1 MTLRSLLAAALC
13 CLAAMGCRPAA
24 EQLAPVKGKI
34 SYRGRP
40 LQGGTIVF
48 IPDAARGT
56 NGNLAVAD
64 IQLDGSFVLKTNDV
78 LGAVPGHHK
87 ITISWLQPTAAGVAP
102 QSYVPLKYGD
112 PQQSGLTCEVLANKT
127 NAVELQLQ

>member
-1 MTLRSLLAAALC
+1 MTRRTLLAAALC
-13 CLAAMGCRPAA
+13 CLAAMGCRPAV
-24 EQLAPVKGKI
+24 EQLAPVNGKI

-40 LQGGTIVF
+40 LQGGTVVF

-64 IQLDGSFVLKTNDV
+64 IQLDGTFVLKTNDAF
-78 LGAVPGHHK
+78 GAVPGHHR
-87 ITISWLQPTAAGVAP
+87 ITISWSQPTAPGVAP
-102 QSYVPLKYGD
+102 QSYLPLKYRD

-127 NAVELQLQ
+127 NAIELQLQ